1 MYLYLFFF
9 IFRIES
15 IERTYTETNSFL
27 FAIRKEDGFLWHV
40 GINRVAQPLIIPII
54 FTWFTRWY
62 SGIIAPLSI
71 RRRRVSLASWK
82 KKRVTDSV
90 FINFSLC
97 RNKVSYREVASSF
110 GSFAKNQIDRC
121 VNREKKLLRYLQYLF
136 SFHPKIPSFIINPRV
151 IRIGPSIHSSN
162 SFLFPL
168 GRLIDALSC
177 ERRDSLVPGEEPR
190 FVPVSRGEKGFSL
203 RIIQRIANRPG
214 FLPGKKTVMNL

>member
-1 MYLYLFFF
+1 M
-9 IFRIES
+9 
-15 IERTYTETNSFL
+15 
-27 FAIRKEDGFLWHV
+27 
-40 GINRVAQPLIIPII
+40 IPII

-110 GSFAKNQIDRC
+110 GSFAKNQMDRC

-136 SFHPKIPSFIINPRV
+136 SFHPRIPSFIINPRV

-162 SFLFPL
+162 SFLFSL

-214 FLPGKKTVMNL
+214 FLPGKKTVMNS